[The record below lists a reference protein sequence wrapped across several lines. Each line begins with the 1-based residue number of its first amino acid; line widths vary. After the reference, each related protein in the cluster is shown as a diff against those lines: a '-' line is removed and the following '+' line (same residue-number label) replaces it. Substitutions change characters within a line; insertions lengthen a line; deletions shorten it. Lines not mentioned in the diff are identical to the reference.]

1 MARIY
6 SITLFLFLFF
16 TTALRAQFGN
26 IEFIENKGQWD
37 NRIKYMGDV
46 PAGSFFIR
54 ADGFTILQHNQQDLE
69 TMREIVHGHTRAKD
83 PKAKQQLT
91 LRSHAYNVD
100 FIGSSDKYEIIPD
113 KIIST
118 YNNYFLGND
127 PSKWASNCRIYQA
140 VTLKNVYPNIDVR
153 YYTENGQMKY
163 DIIAKP
169 GADISRIAMRYTGTE
184 KLEVKN
190 KELVIG
196 TSVGNVKELDPYT
209 YQFENGQRKQ
219 VSAKYVVKGNEVRF
233 DVKNYNRNETIIIDP
248 TLIFSSFSGST
259 ASNWGYTATFGPDGS
274 MYGGGIILPPAG
286 VFPSPGAFQTVYG
299 GSGGTGTTSDMGIIK
314 LSPNGSN
321 RLYATYVGGSGNEQP
336 HSLIV
341 DGAGNLVIVGRTNSS
356 NYPTTGSGLIGPG
369 GQYDIVVTKLNASGT
384 ALIGSKK
391 IGGSGNDGVNITED
405 RSYTSLQ
412 QNYGDDGRSEVIL
425 DGGNNIYVA
434 SCTRSA
440 DFPAT
445 GGAFQTASGGTQDGV
460 VLKIDASVTGLSF
473 ASYLGGSSNDAAYV
487 LSLAANGNIYVAGGT
502 ASSDFPGNKA
512 GTIGSS
518 FQGNIDGFVAV
529 ITNNGASLVRSTY
542 IGTSAIDQVFGVQFD
557 KLGFPYITGQTR
569 GTWPIIN
576 AVYNNGAS
584 PQFIAKLQP
593 DLSAYVYS
601 TTFGRP
607 ASMPNISPVA
617 FLVDQCENVY
627 VSGWGGDIDPGNN
640 PFQTSG
646 TFNMPIT
653 ADAYQSAQDGSD
665 FYFFVLKKNATE
677 QLYGSYFGVTNPNAL
692 PDHVDGGTSRFD
704 RQGVIYQAVC
714 GNCGGVGVFPTTPG
728 AWSPNNGAASIGGC
742 NLAMIKMSFN
752 FAGVD
757 AALLS
762 SINGV
767 PRDTAGCVP
776 LTVDFTDT
784 IQNAVTWYWNF
795 GDGSPVVITTIPN
808 ASHTYNAVGTFQVML
823 IAEDSST
830 CNIRD
835 TAYMNIRVGDLRAI
849 LDFNPVKLLPCDSL
863 SYRFDNISIAPP
875 SLPFTN
881 QSFKWDFGDG
891 SPSVITGPGS
901 VFHSYTA
908 AGSYPI
914 KLILLDSGYCN
925 SPDTVEK
932 IINIAPLVVAQF
944 TTPPTGCVPYT
955 AAFINTSIAG
965 QTFLWDFGDG
975 NTSTATNPV
984 NTYTTAGTY
993 IVTLIAIDSA
1003 TCNIADT
1010 VSHTI
1015 SVFDNPVSNFSFVPD
1030 PPIENTV
1037 NIFTNLA
1044 SPDAINFKWYFGD
1057 GDSLITSSRAPVE
1070 HQYNSTGTFDACLIA
1085 INAAGCADTFCLPV
1099 RTIIVPAI
1107 DVPNAFTPNSGDVNS
1122 KVFARGFGITK
1133 MRFIIWNRWGQKVFE
1148 TNNRNTGWDGR
1159 YKGVVQP
1166 MDVYAYTLDI
1176 EFFDGTKATK
1186 KGDITLIR

>member
-1 MARIY
+1 M
-6 SITLFLFLFF
+6 
-16 TTALRAQFGN
+16 
-26 IEFIENKGQWD
+26 
-37 NRIKYMGDV
+37 
-46 PAGSFFIR
+46 
-54 ADGFTILQHNQQDLE
+54 QHNQQDLE
-69 TMREIVHGHTRAKD
+69 AMQEFMHGHPTGNKNVNTRQA
-83 PKAKQQLT
+83 LT
-91 LRSHAYNVD
+91 IRSHAYNVD
-100 FIGSSDKYEIIPD
+100 FIGAPDRVEIIPD
-113 KIIST
+113 KVLIT

-153 YYTENGQMKY
+153 YYTESGQMKY
-163 DIIAKP
+163 DIVAKP
-169 GADISRIAMRYTGTE
+169 GADISRITMRYAGTD

-219 VSAKYVVKGNEVRF
+219 VSAKYIVKGNEVRF
-233 DVKNYNRNETIIIDP
+233 DVKNYNRNETIVIDP

-259 ASNWGYTATFGPDGS
+259 GSNWGYTATYGPDGS
-274 MYGGGIILPPAG
+274 FYGGGIVLPSG
-286 VFPSPGAFQTVYG
+286 GFPVSPGAFQTTYG
-299 GSGGTGTTSDMGIIK
+299 GSSGGYAPSDMGIMR
-314 LSPNGSN
+314 LSPNGST
-321 RLYATYVGGSGNEQP
+321 RLYATYIGGVGNDQP

-341 DGAGNLVIVGRTNSS
+341 DGAGNLIIAGRTNSS
-356 NYPTTGSGLIGPG
+356 NYPTTGGGLIGPG
-369 GQYDIVVTKLNASGT
+369 GQHDIVVTKLNASGT

-391 IGGSGNDGVNITED
+391 IGGSGDDGVNINVT
-405 RSYTSLQ
+405 RSYSSLQ

-425 DGGNNIYVA
+425 DGAGNIYVA
-434 SCTRSA
+434 SCTQSNN
-440 DFPAT
+440 FPAT
-445 GGAFQTASGGTQDGV
+445 AGAFQTSTGGAQDAV
-460 VLKIDASVTGLSF
+460 VFKMDPSVNALSF
-473 ASYLGGSSNDAAYV
+473 ASYLGGGSNDAAYV
-487 LSLAANGNIYVAGGT
+487 LSIAPGGNIYIGGGT

-512 GTIGSS
+512 GTVGSAL
-518 FQGNIDGFVAV
+518 QGNIDGFVAV
-529 ITNNGASLVRSTY
+529 ITTNGASIVRSTY

-557 KLGFPYITGQTR
+557 KFGFPYIMGQTR

-576 AVYNNGAS
+576 ATYSNGAS

-593 DLSAYVYS
+593 DLSAYIYS

-607 ASMPNISPVA
+607 ASTPNISPVA

-627 VSGWGGDIDPGNN
+627 VSGWGGDISPPDN
-640 PFQTSG
+640 PYQSSG

-665 FYFFVLKKNATE
+665 FYFFVLKKNATA
-677 QLYGSYFGVTNPNAL
+677 QLYGSYFGVTNGNAL

-714 GNCGGVGVFPTTPG
+714 GNCGGVGTFPTTPG
-728 AWSPNNGAASIGGC
+728 AWSTVNPSGSAGGC

-757 AALLS
+757 AAIQS

-795 GDGSPVVITTIPN
+795 GDGSPVLITTVPG

-835 TAYMNIRVGDLRAI
+835 TTYMHIRVGDLRAI

-863 SYRFDNISIAPP
+863 RFRFDNLSIAPP

-891 SPSVITGPGS
+891 SPTIITGTGA
-901 VFHSYTA
+901 VFHSYSA
-908 AGSYPI
+908 AGSYTVQ
-914 KLILLDSGYCN
+914 LILLDTGYCN
-925 SPDTVEK
+925 SPDTLEK

-955 AAFINTSIAG
+955 ALFTNTSIAG

-993 IVTLIAIDSA
+993 TVTLIAIDSA

-1010 VSHTI
+1010 TSHTI

-1044 SPDAINFKWYFGD
+1044 SPDAINFKWLFGD
-1057 GDSLITSSRAPVE
+1057 GDSLMTSSRAPVE
-1070 HQYNSTGTFDACLIA
+1070 HQYNATGTFDACLIA

-1099 RTIIVPAI
+1099 PVIIVPAI

-1159 YKGVVQP
+1159 YRGVVQP
-1166 MDVYAYTLDI
+1166 MDVYAYTLDV
-1176 EFFDGTKATK
+1176 EFFDGKKATR